1 MMLDKTYI
9 NNMAA
14 GVNTNGRER
23 FGFVAVAASNFSRAL
38 LLLMHFNLFT
48 SAWHLALTI

>member
-14 GVNTNGRER
+14 GINANRRER
-23 FGFVAVAASNFSRAL
+23 LIFSTRL
-38 LLLMHFNLFT
+38 LTLDVLHR
-48 SAWHLALTI
+48 LTIELNLLVYYLNYLL